1 MTGYRMED
9 RDSILS
15 KAETYFHHHIQIC
28 SKAHSASYI
37 KDPGGK
43 ANGA

>member
-1 MTGYRMED
+1 MTGYSMED

-15 KAETYFHHHIQIC
+15 KAETYFHHHIEIF

-37 KDPGGK
+37 NDPGLK
-43 ANGA
+43 